1 MKANSS
7 RLSGGQD
14 SKSGALRS
22 NMADVMCMALKVA
35 RPVWRKSSATD
46 INIFV
51 CKRGL
56 LPPAIS
62 LNTPIEPEI
71 DLNEEF
77 LAAKRGAN

>member
-1 MKANSS
+1 
-7 RLSGGQD
+7 
-14 SKSGALRS
+14 
-22 NMADVMCMALKVA
+22 MALKVA